1 MEKTD
6 KNEVIE
12 DAKIESVSVELEK
25 QEAVIIAECL
35 ALAVAS
41 LKTDNP
47 SATVAILNVDAKIK
61 EAIK

>member
-1 MEKTD
+1 MDKTE
-6 KNEVIE
+6 NEVIE
-12 DAKIESVSVELEK
+12 DAKVESVILELTK
-25 QEAVIIAECL
+25 QDAVLIAECL

-47 SATVAILNVDAKIK
+47 QVTVAILNVDAKIK

>member
-1 MEKTD
+1 MDKTEEK
-6 KNEVIE
+6 EV
-12 DAKIESVSVELEK
+12 IESVSVELTK

-41 LKTDNP
+41 IKTDNP
-47 SATVAILNVDAKIK
+47 QVTVAILGVDAKIK